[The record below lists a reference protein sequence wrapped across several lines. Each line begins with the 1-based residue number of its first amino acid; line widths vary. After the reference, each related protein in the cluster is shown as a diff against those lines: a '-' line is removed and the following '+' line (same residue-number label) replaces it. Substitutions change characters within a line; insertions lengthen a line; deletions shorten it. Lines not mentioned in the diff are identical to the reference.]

1 MGISMIHQELNPV
14 IERSIMENIWLGR
27 EPLRGKV
34 GLVDHK
40 KMYSDTV
47 RLLKE
52 LELDLDPKRKN
63 EKSHS
68 STNADGGNSKSGF
81 L

>member
-1 MGISMIHQELNPV
+1 
-14 IERSIMENIWLGR
+14 MENIWLGR

-52 LELDLDPKRKN
+52 LELDLDPK
-63 EKSHS
+63 EKMRNLTVAQMQMVEIVYQCCITKDNFCLMEYH
-68 STNADGGNSKSGF
+68 
-81 L
+81 